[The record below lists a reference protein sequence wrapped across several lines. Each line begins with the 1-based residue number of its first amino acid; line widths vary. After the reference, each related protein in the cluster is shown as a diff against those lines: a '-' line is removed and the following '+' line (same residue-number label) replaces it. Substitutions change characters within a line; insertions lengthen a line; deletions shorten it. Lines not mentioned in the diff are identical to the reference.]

1 MGGATCKHE
10 RTEVV
15 KEDDKWTSKLLW
27 ETRIITVKCLD
38 CPATFKKEETR
49 GRLSGYCYSVKEV
62 DRSQCDHCKYD
73 IDESTCEKQSETT
86 LGGSFLRLFM
96 GPGMD
101 GIQYHHFLL
110 ARAKCRR
117 CDFKFYVRSEFEKQW
132 QNQERV
138 DVRTTKWIPIT
149 REKDGKT
156 YYVKV
161 EEKTTD

>member
-15 KEDDKWTSKLLW
+15 KEDDKWTSNLLW
-27 ETRIITVKCLD
+27 ETRIITIKCLD
-38 CPATFKKEETR
+38 CPETFKKEETR
-49 GRLSGYCYSVKEV
+49 GRLTGWRYSVAEV
-62 DRSQCDHCKYD
+62 DPRSCNHCNYEV
-73 IDESTCEKQSETT
+73 DESTCEKHGEST

-101 GIQYHHFLL
+101 GIQYHYFLL
-110 ARAKCRR
+110 AHAKCRR
-117 CDFKFYVRSEFEKQW
+117 CDFKFYVRSEFEKKW

-138 DVRTTKWIPIT
+138 DVRTTKWTPIT

-161 EEKTTD
+161 ESKA